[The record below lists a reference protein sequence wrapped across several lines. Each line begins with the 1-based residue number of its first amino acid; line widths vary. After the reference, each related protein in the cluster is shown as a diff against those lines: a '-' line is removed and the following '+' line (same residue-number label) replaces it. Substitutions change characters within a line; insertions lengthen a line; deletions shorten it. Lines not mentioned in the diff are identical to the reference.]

1 MTQDVRIDRLSLRV
15 PGLDKDAAEDLARLV
30 ALRLA
35 IDLPISDNPISDS
48 RSSDNRISDSRS
60 SGYRSSG
67 YRSSSSELATLALE
81 ISAPADLDG
90 LAWRI
95 AGEIR
100 QALGQ
105 EARRAGGTP

>member
-1 MTQDVRIDRLSLRV
+1 MTPTPIRIDRLSLRV
-15 PGLDKDAAEDLARLV
+15 PGLDQDAAEDLARLV

-35 IDLPISDNPISDS
+35 GDLWLAGDLPAAAAAWAPGS
-48 RSSDNRISDSRS
+48 RQ
-60 SGYRSSG
+60 SGSG
-67 YRSSSSELATLALE
+67 GPTLRLE

-100 QALGQ
+100 QALEH
-105 EARRAGGTP
+105 EAQQTRGAQ